1 MARKKRAKSQKE
13 DGVDVVAMP
22 EEELMDEKKEEDP
35 EEEVEKEEPVV
46 VKEEPVVVKKE
57 EPVKKTAKDLE
68 GCMTIED
75 AARRF
80 VVNFKPSWLPSIK
93 AFAEKQYRV
102 SGSISESQCK
112 SILKAWG
119 AKII

>member
-46 VKEEPVVVKKE
+46 VKK